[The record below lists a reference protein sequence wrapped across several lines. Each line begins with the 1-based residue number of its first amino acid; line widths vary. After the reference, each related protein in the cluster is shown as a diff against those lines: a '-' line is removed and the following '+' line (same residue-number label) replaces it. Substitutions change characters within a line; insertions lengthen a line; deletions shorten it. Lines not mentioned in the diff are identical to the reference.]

1 MNEEKI
7 VKKINSFFCWLCVKG
22 IRKQFCIVC
31 DYAAKSINSTNTDL
45 NTSGIFADDDA
56 VLFKIGLCYYLGD
69 GVEMD
74 YSQAFF
80 WFKKA
85 AENGNAKAQLYL
97 GECYD
102 SGYGVKQ
109 DRKQAG
115 QLFLKAA
122 QQGLA
127 EAQFRVTSCFCG
139 DFNGFEYN
147 PAQYKYW
154 KDKAAEQGYGSKESQ
169 RDSDKKRAM
178 QNAAYWKKRDRLLE
192 ELNLKTIKDLEN
204 LIKPA
209 VKDATKL
216 ILTRKD
222 TIPANSHLLSHFRGQ
237 PYFEKGEKWP
247 SIREGDQFELI
258 FQIFNTGN
266 INMPSNI
273 KLLQFYYDYEN
284 SPISY
289 KTYTEDNVRIGY
301 KHGNGWLVK
310 IYENLDFENSI
321 IIQAPEG
328 VAPDPEV
335 YCEIEYKAVKSLP
348 CWEYSEE
355 NDKLIEML
363 CGKLDGESKKKNF
376 DSYNFVAEK
385 LNCDQDLITKLGG
398 YPNWLQGD
406 GTPEDKDFQ
415 LLFQLDS
422 EDEAGLHWV
431 DCGLVYV
438 FYNPK
443 TKETVFEI
451 QYC

>member
-1 MNEEKI
+1 DYTQEHINRLTSAMNTGGAAE
-7 VKKINSFFCWLCVKG
+7 
-22 IRKQFCIVC
+22 QFEM
-31 DYAAKSINSTNTDL
+31 
-45 NTSGIFADDDA
+45 
-56 VLFKIGLCYYLGD
+56 GLCYYLGD
-69 GVEMD
+69 GVEQD
-74 YSQAFF
+74 YDAAFL
-80 WFKKA
+80 WFSKA
-85 AENGNAKAQLYL
+85 AEQNYAKAQLYL

-127 EAQFRVTSCFCG
+127 EAQFRVTSCFMG
-139 DFNGFEYN
+139 TFNGFEYN
-147 PAQYKYW
+147 PERYNYW

-169 RDSDKKRAM
+169 RDGDKKRAM

>member
-1 MNEEKI
+1 MVNDKF
-7 VKKINSFFCWLCVKG
+7 NSFFCWLCVKG

-31 DYAAKSINSTNTDL
+31 DYTQEHINRLTSAMNTGGAAEQ
-45 NTSGIFADDDA
+45 FEM
-56 VLFKIGLCYYLGD
+56 GLCYYLGD
-69 GVEMD
+69 GVEQD
-74 YSQAFF
+74 YDAAFL
-80 WFKKA
+80 WFSKA
-85 AENGNAKAQLYL
+85 AEQNYAKAQLYL

-127 EAQFRVTSCFCG
+127 EAQFRVTSCFMG
-139 DFNGFEYN
+139 TFNGFEYN
-147 PAQYKYW
+147 PERYNYW

-169 RDSDKKRAM
+169 RDGDKKRAM